1 MRNNKLKFTNRFKY
15 IALGVLSLIAVML
28 LIMAPAV
35 AVAALAFV
43 PIVGLTEQENK
54 LVEEIQKQ
62 FDAELEKVKK
72 GYISVEK
79 AEENMNAKIKEL
91 QDGIV
96 STEDLQK
103 AIKDFNDKLVKQW
116 EDVQKLTTKSEKSAV
131 KKSFRE
137 AVAETIRNSE
147 NVEKYLDGAGNER
160 YRIKGLTSPK
170 SEIEFKVAVDMN
182 TASAVRPG
190 ASPGVS
196 IGALTDYGM
205 PVQAIPVTMD
215 THFIGAFAS
224 QSTTEKYFGV
234 IVEGTETDGA
244 DVKAETAAA
253 GDSSYLFSSKEFK
266 VFDFAVKFR
275 VHQNTLDDMD
285 NVLNR
290 IQTIGVDRLLSKID
304 YYVLGS
310 AGDNSATPYGLLNAG
325 YFTAYD
331 TTLRQ
336 GEVVTAN
343 IVNVIKNAVLQARKL
358 NRAVDTVILNSS
370 DAAEIEDLKDA
381 NSNTVALAGI
391 RLDATGKLAYMYGLR
406 VLINDKMTTNKFVVC
421 NYAESIQF
429 GIRED
434 MGVRMG
440 YDQTTD
446 FSKKIVTIQLECR
459 LAIGIGHAE
468 TIIYCSDIAAAATA
482 LSVV

>member
-1 MRNNKLKFTNRFKY
+1 MKFQNRFKY
-15 IALGVLSLIAVML
+15 IALGVLGLIAVML

-35 AVAALAFV
+35 AIAALAFV
-43 PIVGLTEQENK
+43 PIAGLTDQENA
-54 LVEEIQKQ
+54 LVKAIQDQ
-62 FDAELEKVKK
+62 FEVELEKVKK
-72 GYISVEK
+72 GYISAEK
-79 AEENMNAKIKEL
+79 AEEILNAKIAKMQEGSVTSEQL
-91 QDGIV
+91 
-96 STEDLQK
+96 TA
-103 AIKDFNDKLVKQW
+103 AIKEFNDKLVKQW
-116 EDVQKLTTKSEKSAV
+116 EEVAKLTTKENKSVVKRSFRDAV
-131 KKSFRE
+131 K
-137 AVAETIRNSE
+137 ETIINSE
-147 NVEKYLDGAGNER
+147 NVEKYTDGAGNER
-160 YRIKGLTSPK
+160 YRIKGLNSPK
-170 SEIEFKVAVDMN
+170 AEVEFKVAVDMN
-182 TASAVRPG
+182 TANAVRPG
-190 ASPGVS
+190 GSPGMS
-196 IGALTDYGM
+196 IGSLTDYGM
-205 PVQAIPVTMD
+205 TQQQLPLTMD

-224 QSTTEKYFGV
+224 QTTTEKYFGV
-234 IVEGTETDGA
+234 IIEGTETDGS
-244 DVKAETAAA
+244 DVKAETSVA
-253 GDSSYLFSSKEFK
+253 GDSSYLFSTKEFK

-275 VHQNTLDDMD
+275 VHQNTLDDID
-285 NVLNR
+285 NVMSR
-290 IQTIGVDRLLSKID
+290 IETIGVDRLMSKID

-310 AGDNSATPYGLLNAG
+310 AGDNSATPYGILNAG

-331 TTLRQ
+331 TTLRA

-343 IVNVIKNAVLQARKL
+343 IVNVIKNGVLQARKL
-358 NRAVDTVILNSS
+358 NRSVDTVLLNSS

-391 RLDATGKLAYMYGLR
+391 RLDATGKLAYIYGLR
-406 VLINDKMTTNKFVVC
+406 VLINDKVTTNTFVLC

-446 FSKKIVTIQLECR
+446 FSKKIVTIQIEAR